1 MAGIAAYR
9 NEVEI
14 EEVVRRFEGCEYA
27 PEEFVHA
34 RHLTVACWYF
44 LRYDAATAGERMRA
58 GLRKFIRHHGKNGY
72 HETIT
77 GFWLRMVER
86 EVRGARDGDEGEADF
101 VTHVNGIVERL
112 GHKDL
117 IYRYYSRERVGSA
130 EAKAA
135 WVDGDVMS
143 IESEFGI

>member
-9 NEVEI
+9 SEAEI
-14 EEVVRRFEGCEYA
+14 EDVVRRFEECAYA

-44 LRYDAATAGERMRA
+44 LRWDARTAEERMRA
-58 GLRKFIRHHGKNGY
+58 GLKKFIGHHGKQGY

-86 EVRGARDGDEGEADF
+86 EVRAARDGDESETDLVAR
-101 VTHVNGIVERL
+101 VNGIVERL
-112 GHKDL
+112 GDKDL
-117 IYRYYSRERVGSA
+117 IYRYYSRERLGSA
-130 EAKAA
+130 EAKAG
-135 WVDGDVMS
+135 WMDGDVMGV
-143 IESEFGI
+143 EGE